1 VTLAR
6 LASLRRDVDE
16 LKRGLGRMTV
26 SASAVQF
33 VGAADLVLGT
43 RADFGRACSRNG
55 TVLET
60 IRQAPEELYEA
71 FLARAEIAAN
81 RRNAWRLVIGGIDP
95 DFNPDFDPGS
105 SQPSVPPPKGA
116 IVLPD
121 GEGLHLGERRALKLI
136 LASKRTVLRAGRRWG
151 KSSVLVA
158 IAIDE
163 ALRGRPVG
171 VFSPFYKTAVP
182 VFDAL
187 AYALAPLIVSRHRG
201 QGELVLAT
209 GSHID
214 VWTLEAS
221 TIVARGRKY
230 ACALVD
236 EAAHVK
242 ADMAI
247 IWKASISPTLI
258 DIADSY
264 AVAASTPW
272 GTDPANFFFQICN
285 DKSLGWVEMHA
296 RSEDN
301 PYLPRESLEEE
312 KRVNSPLVWRQEYE
326 AEFTSLDSAALID
339 VTKLL
344 QPDGSPWPEPE
355 RFDYLFVTVDS
366 AIRTGAGA
374 DGTAA
379 VYCAIVGR
387 IPSDVKLY
395 FLDYDVVQV
404 TAGVLE
410 RWFDAVVARARELI
424 GERTMLA
431 GPFYV
436 EDASSGPILVEKYP
450 SIVEALP
457 HQWTMEGKDLRAY
470 AVQQYFNGGRVRIT
484 EACYAKTVSFKGVRV
499 NHLWTQLNAF
509 VLGDKEASKRADDL
523 LDAAVYAASVSFRPR
538 PVNK

>member
-1 VTLAR
+1 MTLAR

-43 RADFGRACSRNG
+43 RADFGRACSRTG

-81 RRNAWRLVIGGIDP
+81 WRNAWRLVIGGIDP

-151 KSSVLVA
+151 KSSLLVA

-201 QGELVLAT
+201 QGELVLVT

-242 ADMAI
+242 ANMAI

-326 AEFTSLDSAALID
+326 AEFTSLELGGADRRDQAPAAGREPVAGARAVRLPVRDRRQRHQDRRRRRRHSRRVLRHRRTDSLGHEALFPR
-339 VTKLL
+339 LRRRAG
-344 QPDGSPWPEPE
+344 DG
-355 RFDYLFVTVDS
+355 R
-366 AIRTGAGA
+366 RAGA
-374 DGTAA
+374 DGST
-379 VYCAIVGR
+379 
-387 IPSDVKLY
+387 PSS
-395 FLDYDVVQV
+395 Q
-404 TAGVLE
+404 E
-410 RWFDAVVARARELI
+410 PE
-424 GERTMLA
+424 
-431 GPFYV
+431 
-436 EDASSGPILVEKYP
+436 S
-450 SIVEALP
+450 
-457 HQWTMEGKDLRAY
+457 
-470 AVQQYFNGGRVRIT
+470 
-484 EACYAKTVSFKGVRV
+484 
-499 NHLWTQLNAF
+499 
-509 VLGDKEASKRADDL
+509 
-523 LDAAVYAASVSFRPR
+523 
-538 PVNK
+538 